1 MKAAASS
8 RAWPIACT
16 RRWYAAPQQQEL
28 AGQPAILLV
37 PAQLRSWLARMV
49 RHTIPSLRVLAYEE
63 VPDNK
68 QVKVIASVGQ

>member
-1 MKAAASS
+1 
-8 RAWPIACT
+8 
-16 RRWYAAPQQQEL
+16 
-28 AGQPAILLV
+28 LLV

-49 RHTIPSLRVLAYEE
+49 RYTIPSLRVLAYEE